1 MSPIGIKMNAADQL
15 FYEQFYVENRK
26 LIYYFA
32 LKFSK
37 TPSDC
42 DDLVQ
47 DTVLRLTEYIP
58 QLRRVYTNKHKLASY
73 LYQTVQSV
81 FVDQLRKGEQ
91 EILLARDDIDIET
104 CEGPMGNSHAMLLD
118 LSNKLDAE
126 LLKAELPKKDWLLL
140 SRAYILGYTTQELGF
155 IYGSSASAIRMALSR
170 VRRKAKK
177 ILMEN
182 GRMRSGSNEQ

>member
-1 MSPIGIKMNAADQL
+1 MKMNAADQL
-15 FYEQFYVENRK
+15 FFEQFYVENRK
-26 LIYYFA
+26 LIYHFA
-32 LKFSK
+32 LKFTK

-47 DTVLRLTEYIP
+47 DTVLRLTDYIP

-91 EILLARDDIDIET
+91 EILLVRDDIDIEA

-177 ILMEN
+177 ILIEN
-182 GRMRSGSNEQ
+182 GRMRGGSNER